1 MFCSLS
7 KNLNMSEILATFA
20 KNRYRETLVEK
31 TGNKL
36 ILEQNPRTA
45 VTNYK
50 IENISRFH
58 S

>member
-1 MFCSLS
+1 
-7 KNLNMSEILATFA
+7 MSEILATFA

-45 VTNYK
+45 VMNYK